1 MTSTTAP
8 PATAAPLRVQ
18 VRQIAA
24 EAGISAAIAF
34 VLSLLVFAPLASRL
48 DDGWGGGD
56 MLSTYVN
63 AYDWGWLRYVPTD
76 QFGFPLGMNLNYFP
90 GIDITEN
97 TFAMI
102 VNQVTGGTFIGINVL
117 IILSFPLVAA
127 LTYLVIRLTGLKG
140 ALAIALA
147 VAFTFIPFHW
157 GRSLGHTYLATLYSA
172 VVGMGLVLAV
182 GSGTF
187 QRLATQP
194 ERRRRV
200 WFWVVVSVMV
210 VVIAWTGVYYAAFTL
225 IFGAAALLWR
235 FAHRAPWRELT
246 RDVIPFAGIM
256 VMSILGFLPSV
267 LTTRGDPPLAQL
279 SERLPYESVIFAG
292 NVAMSVLPLPQS
304 NLPGMGFYNTSVV
317 EAIQAAPF
325 GESTAI
331 TNHGTWITSLA
342 LLVFLVGLVIRAR
355 RPQVPDVTDTR
366 VSLPFISYLTVVV
379 LLFFIPW
386 GLNYLLAGTV
396 TAQIRG
402 WNRLV
407 SILLLMF
414 ILGAAVV
421 LRDTR
426 IATRARIAIPVAV
439 VVLGLTA
446 VDAVLPFKGPYGD
459 SVARGSELSQAGRDY
474 EQRVQAAIP
483 ENCGVLQLPYMAY
496 PEFGV
501 VGGVNDYD
509 HFWSSITN
517 PGKGWSYGAV
527 KNTDAAIWAS
537 QLPQVPTDEQ
547 VALLRGAGFCAIHLD
562 TRGYITEKLV
572 PIQEDMAS
580 RFGAPVAT
588 ALPNKA
594 GGDWWELYDIRG
606 IDAAGE
612 QESQAFLHQPFIQLD
627 YNTATPVEADMGDSW
642 TWTRENVALVS
653 LTPVSAEWPVTGV
666 SGAIGAPDC
675 GPLPVT
681 VTFTAGDEQAM
692 TTVLAKP
699 GEQAAFDLA
708 LDQPSTAP
716 AILTIDTPGDGC
728 RVDDTNERRFAQ
740 VLNLQPR

>member
-1 MTSTTAP
+1 VTTTSTAREPRSTRA
-8 PATAAPLRVQ
+8 
-18 VRQIAA
+18 QIAL
-24 EAGISAAIAF
+24 EAALSAVIAF
-34 VLSLLVFAPLASRL
+34 ALSLLVFAPLLRKL

-63 AYDWGWLRYVPTD
+63 AYDWGWLRYVPTE

-102 VNQVTGGTFIGINVL
+102 VNTLTGGTFTGINLL
-117 IILSFPLVAA
+117 IVLSFPLVAA
-127 LTYLVIRLTGLKG
+127 LAYVVIRMTGLKG

-157 GRSLGHTYLATLYSA
+157 GRALGHTYLATLYSA

-182 GSGTF
+182 GSGLF
-187 QRLATQP
+187 QRLATQSQKKQ
-194 ERRRRV
+194 RV
-200 WFWVVVSVMV
+200 WFWVVIAIMV
-210 VVIAWTGVYYAAFTL
+210 VTIAWTGVYYAAFTL
-225 IFGAAALLWR
+225 ILGAAALLWR
-235 FAHRAPWRELT
+235 FAHKATWRALARE
-246 RDVIPFAGIM
+246 VIPFAGIM
-256 VMSILGFLPSV
+256 VMAILGFLPSV

-292 NVAMSVLPLPQS
+292 NFAMSLLPLPQS
-304 NLPGMGFYNTSVV
+304 QLPGLDFYNNSVV
-317 EAIQAAPF
+317 EAINAAPF
-325 GESTAI
+325 GESTAV

-342 LLVFLVGLVIRAR
+342 VLVFLIGLIVRAR
-355 RPQVPDVTDTR
+355 TPRPQDPTDTR
-366 VSLPFISYLTVVV
+366 ASIGFIAYLTIVT

-386 GLNYLLAGTV
+386 GLNYLVAGTL

-407 SILLLMF
+407 PILLLLF
-414 ILGAAVV
+414 ILGAAAA

-426 IATRARIAIPVAV
+426 IANKAKVAIPVAV
-439 VVLGLTA
+439 GVLALTA
-446 VDAVLPFKGPYGD
+446 IDAVLPFKGPYTD
-459 SVARGSELSQAGRDY
+459 SIARGSKLSDAGRSY
-474 EQRVQAAIP
+474 QQATQQVIP

-527 KNTDAAIWAS
+527 KNTDAAIWMS

-562 TRGYITEKLV
+562 TRGYITEVLIPV
-572 PIQEDMAS
+572 QEDLQG

-588 ALPNKA
+588 ALEKD
-594 GGDWWELYDIRG
+594 GTDVWELYDIRG
-606 IDAAGE
+606 AAPATSE
-612 QESQAFLHQPFIQLD
+612 QSQAFLHQPFIEVD
-627 YNTATPVEADMGDSW
+627 YTTATPRETSMGDSW
-642 TWTRENVALVS
+642 HWTRENVALIDVIPLS
-653 LTPVSAEWPVTGV
+653 TEWPVTGI
-666 SGAIGAPDC
+666 SGAIAAPEC
-675 GPLPVT
+675 GPVPVT
-681 VTFTAGDEQAM
+681 VTLTAGDAQVM

-699 GEQAAFDLA
+699 GEQATFDLT
-708 LDQPSTAP
+708 LEQPSTEQAT
-716 AILTIDTPGDGC
+716 LTVDTPGDGC
-728 RVDDTNERRFAQ
+728 RVEDTNERRFAQ